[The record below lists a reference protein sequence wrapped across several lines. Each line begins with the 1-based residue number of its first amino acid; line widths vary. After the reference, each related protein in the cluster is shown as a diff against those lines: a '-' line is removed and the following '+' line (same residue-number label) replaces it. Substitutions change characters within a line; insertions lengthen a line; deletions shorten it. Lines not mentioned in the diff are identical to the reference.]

1 LYQGKSYDRCTLL
14 IDEQT
19 RRAEVQRPGG
29 LGRRKQQTL
38 VSFEYGQASNATVSD
53 RTVQIQEIKLV
64 AQDSD
69 TATEIGQ
76 ILSFAAQ
83 VLVRNEASRSLRE
96 SVAELLKQRAS
107 IVDFLSRYRSAPR
120 QALFGLSV
128 SFESED
134 ADPAK
139 TYLEGAKAE
148 LTKSLERVSAAL
160 VEYEKSFGGPAAD
173 KVFAFVYAAGKLQ
186 DAVVDGAVGEA
197 AKQLLNELGIGDVAG
212 TGAIDLT
219 ESVLRRAN
227 SLLFAA

>member
-1 LYQGKSYDRCTLL
+1 L

-29 LGRRKQQTL
+29 LGRRNKQQTV
-38 VSFEYGQASNATVSD
+38 VSFEYGQASNVTVSD

-64 AQDSD
+64 AQDRD
-69 TATEIGQ
+69 TAAEIGR

-83 VLVRNEASRSLRE
+83 VLVRKEASRSLCE

-107 IVDFLSRYRSAPR
+107 IVDFLVRYRSAPR

-134 ADPAK
+134 TDLEKA
-139 TYLEGAKAE
+139 YLEGAKAE
-148 LTKSLERVSAAL
+148 LVKSLERVSTAV

-173 KVFAFVYAAGKLQ
+173 KAFAFVFAAGKMQ
-186 DAVVDGAVGEA
+186 DAVIDGAVGEA
-197 AKQLLNELGIGDVAG
+197 AKQLLNELGIGEVAG

-219 ESVLRRAN
+219 ETVLRRAN